1 LYQNSLLY
9 VNSLFE
15 LSKLGGNN
23 MNSYPIDFQ
32 KAIDFHG
39 HCCPGLTTGYLAAKA
54 ALAQLKVERATDEE
68 LVAIVESDGCGI
80 DAIQSLLGCTIGK
93 GNLLFKDLGNQA
105 YTIGNRSTGQAV
117 RLVAIGD
124 RTPLTPEQTSLKAA
138 VFSGQ
143 ATADQQTAWQ
153 KLQSERV
160 ACLLS
165 TPPEEL
171 FKIQNVDLQLPAEAK
186 LFNSVICEYCGEKVM
201 EARARL
207 KNGKIACL
215 ACTEEYSRGW

>member
-1 LYQNSLLY
+1 MHN
-9 VNSLFE
+9 
-15 LSKLGGNN
+15 
-23 MNSYPIDFQ
+23 YPAGFQ

-39 HCCPGLTTGYLAAKA
+39 HCCPGLTIGYLAAKA
-54 ALAQLKVERATDEE
+54 ALAQLNVKRAADEE

-80 DAIQSLLGCTIGK
+80 DAIQVLLGCTIGK
-93 GNLLFKDLGNQA
+93 GNLIYKDYGKQA
-105 YTIGNRSTGQAV
+105 YTIGNRSTGKAV
-117 RLVAIGD
+117 RLVALGD
-124 RTPLTPEQTSLKAA
+124 KVPLTPAQENLKTT

-143 ATADQQTAWQ
+143 STPEQQAAWQ
-153 KLQSERV
+153 QLQADRI
-160 ACLLS
+160 ARLLA
-165 TPPEEL
+165 TPSEEL
-171 FKIQNVDLQLPAEAK
+171 FKIQEVELKLPEEAK